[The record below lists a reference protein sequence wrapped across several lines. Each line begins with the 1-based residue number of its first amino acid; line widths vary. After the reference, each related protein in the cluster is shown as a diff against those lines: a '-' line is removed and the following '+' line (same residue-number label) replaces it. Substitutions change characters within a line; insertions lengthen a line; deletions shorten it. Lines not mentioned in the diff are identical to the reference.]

1 MTQPPTPYAD
11 NPDMNHRHALW
22 LMGPILLGL
31 AARLISQSADHQPDP
46 GPPPSSCAR
55 WIQVGAPDAP
65 LVCLDRRPATRLR
78 RAGVSRTCLERHSPA
93 SLRSGDRIVL
103 ESDAPCWLGRMPA
116 PLIATLGLRVDP
128 NRADA
133 RELATLP
140 GIGPKLARRILAHR
154 RRHGPFRR
162 PEDLLAV
169 RGIGHRL
176 LARLRSR
183 LQPQH

>member
-1 MTQPPTPYAD
+1 
-11 NPDMNHRHALW
+11 
-22 LMGPILLGL
+22 MGPILLGL
-31 AARLISQSADHQPDP
+31 AARLISQSADHRPDP
-46 GPPPSSCAR
+46 GPPPSCCAR

-78 RAGVSRTCLERHSPA
+78 QAGIRRACLKRYPPGTLH
-93 SLRSGDRIVL
+93 SGDRLVL
-103 ESDAPCWLGRMPA
+103 ENNAPCWLSRMDA
-116 PLIATLGLRVDP
+116 RLIATLGLPVDP

-183 LQPQH
+183 LSNQNK